1 MIPVLVLL
9 FSVVIITF
17 FFFTLMSLS
26 SLVRTSG
33 QDIYLKAYIC

>member
-1 MIPVLVLL
+1 MIPVFVLF
-9 FSVVIITF
+9 FSVINT